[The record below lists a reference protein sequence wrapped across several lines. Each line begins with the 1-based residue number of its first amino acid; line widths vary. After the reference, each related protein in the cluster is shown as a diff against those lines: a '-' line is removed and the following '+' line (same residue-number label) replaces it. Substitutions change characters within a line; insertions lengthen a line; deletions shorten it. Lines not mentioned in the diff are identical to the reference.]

1 MEIAAATEA
10 TMERTVAERRIA
22 ELSRELERHNHLYY
36 VLAAPV
42 IADQEFDRMLK
53 ELEELEKGFPEFAS
67 PNSPTQRV
75 GGDITKGFP
84 TVPHRYPMLSLGN
97 TYSREEVEEFVAR
110 VEKAIGPTR
119 YSMELKYD
127 GVAISL
133 SYRNGELVRGV
144 TRGDGEKGEDI
155 TANVRTIRS
164 VPLHLQGEGWPAEF
178 EARGEVIFTKKRF
191 DNLNAQREKEGEE
204 LYANPRNTAAGTLKQ
219 QDPKEVAKRGLDS
232 FMYSVQGE
240 GLPTRS
246 HFDNLERAHEWGFKT
261 PDPEKRFIDRAN
273 DAAGIMAF
281 IDHWGRHRNELEM
294 IIDGVVVKVD
304 DLDVQEELGL
314 TAKSPRWAMAYKYA
328 PEQAVTKLLGVTFQ
342 VGRTGAVT
350 PVAELDPVQLAGTTV
365 KRASLFNADQ
375 LDRLDLHQGDMVR
388 VEKAGEIIP
397 QVVGVELAKRGPG
410 AKRVRF
416 PHECPECRTPLVRL
430 EGEAQHYCPHE
441 HGCPPQITR
450 RIEHFVS
457 RRAMDIDG
465 LGAETVQE
473 FHDAGL
479 IHDVADLYELSV
491 DRILSLGKGW
501 KEKSAEKVMA
511 GLEKSKQV
519 AFDQVLFAIRHSA
532 RGRDRGEEDRAA
544 GVSMERLMAMTKEE
558 LVGIEEVGEVIAE
571 SILDFFAV
579 EGQPDASWNAYAS
592 KGCRWKWRLRPG
604 AGDRSLKG
612 CQSWCR
618 AFSATSAATAS
629 RKPSSATA
637 ARCPVPSAARRAMW
651 WPARAWGLP
660 NAPRPKELKVPVI
673 DEDELTRMIEG

>member
-1 MEIAAATEA
+1 MD
-10 TMERTVAERRIA
+10 RNSAEQRIA

-36 VLAAPV
+36 VVAAPV
-42 IADQEFDRMLK
+42 ISDAEFDRMLK
-53 ELEELEKGFPEFAS
+53 ELEALESGFPDLAS

-164 VPLHLQGEGWPAEF
+164 IPLRLQGDGWPEEF

-191 DNLNAQREKEGEE
+191 DMLNAKREREGEE

-232 FMYSVQGE
+232 FMYSLQGE
-240 GLPTRS
+240 ALPTRS
-246 HFDNLERAHEWGFKT
+246 HFDNLMRAQQWGFKT
-261 PDPEKRFIDRAN
+261 PDPARRFIERAN

-281 IDHWGRHRNELEM
+281 IDHWGQHRNELEM

-328 PEQAVTKLLGVTFQ
+328 PEQAVTKLLGVAFQ

-397 QVVGVELAKRGPG
+397 QVVGVELAKRVHG
-410 AKRVRF
+410 AHRVRF
-416 PHECPECRTPLVRL
+416 PHQCPECGTALIRL
-430 EGEAQHYCPHE
+430 DGEAQHYCPNE

-479 IHDVADLYELSV
+479 IRDVADLYELTAE
-491 DRILSLGKGW
+491 RILALGKGW
-501 KEKSAEKVMA
+501 KEKSAERVIA

-519 AFDQVLFAIRHSA
+519 PFERVLFALGIRHVGETVAKKIA
-532 RGRDRGEEDRAA
+532 RGAT
-544 GVSMERLMAMTKEE
+544 SMERLMAMGKEE
-558 LVGIEEVGEVIAE
+558 LLGIGEVGEVIAE
-571 SILDFFAV
+571 SIIDFFGVPGNRRIV
-579 EGQPDASWNAYAS
+579 ERLAQHGLRMEQDADDGPAS
-592 KGCRWKWRLRPG
+592 DK
-604 AGDRSLKG
+604 LKG
-612 CQSWCR
+612 LSIVVSGVFRNFSRDGIKEAIERNGGKVSGSISSKTSYVVAGEGMGPAKR
-618 AFSATSAATAS
+618 AKAE
-629 RKPSSATA
+629 
-637 ARCPVPSAARRAMW
+637 
-651 WPARAWGLP
+651 
-660 NAPRPKELKVPVI
+660 ELKVPVI

>member
-1 MEIAAATEA
+1 
-10 TMERTVAERRIA
+10 MERASAERRIA
-22 ELSRELERHNHLYY
+22 ELSTELERHNHLYY

-42 IADQEFDRMLK
+42 ISDLEFDRMLK
-53 ELEELEKGFPEFAS
+53 ELEALESGFPDLAS

-75 GGDITKGFP
+75 GGGITKGFP

-119 YSMELKYD
+119 FSMELKYD

-133 SYRNGELVRGV
+133 SYKNGELARGV

-155 TANVRTIRS
+155 TPNVRTIRS
-164 VPLHLQGEGWPAEF
+164 IPLRLQGEDWPDEL
-178 EARGEVIFTKKRF
+178 EARGEVIFTKHQF
-191 DNLNAQREKEGEE
+191 DKLNALREQEGEE

-232 FMYSVQGE
+232 FIYSLQGDA
-240 GLPTRS
+240 LPTRS
-246 HFDNLERAHEWGFKT
+246 HFDNLMRAQQWGFKT
-261 PDPEKRFIDRAN
+261 PDPKRRFIGRAT

-281 IDHWGRHRNELEM
+281 IDHWGKHRNELEM
-294 IIDGVVVKVD
+294 VIDGVVVKVD
-304 DLDVQEELGL
+304 DLDVQDELGL

-350 PVAELDPVQLAGTTV
+350 PVAELEPVQLAGTTV

-375 LDRLDLHQGDMVR
+375 LERLDLHQGDEVR

-397 QVVGVELAKRGPG
+397 QVVGVELARREAG
-410 AKRVRF
+410 AQRVGF
-416 PHECPECRTPLVRL
+416 PHECPECGTALIRL
-430 EGEAQHYCPHE
+430 DGEAQHYCPNE

-473 FHDAGL
+473 FHGAGL
-479 IHDVADLYELSV
+479 IANVADLYELTA
-491 DRILSLGKGW
+491 DRILALGKGW
-501 KEKSAEKVMA
+501 KEKSAEKVIA

-519 AFDQVLFAIRHSA
+519 PFERVLFALGIRHVGETVAKKIA
-532 RGRDRGEEDRAA
+532 RGAT
-544 GVSMERLMAMTKEE
+544 SMERLMAMGKEE
-558 LVGIEEVGEVIAE
+558 LLGIGEVGEVIAE
-571 SILDFFAV
+571 SIIDFFGVPGNRRIV
-579 EGQPDASWNAYAS
+579 ERLAQHGLRMEQDADDGPAS
-592 KGCRWKWRLRPG
+592 DK
-604 AGDRSLKG
+604 LKG
-612 CQSWCR
+612 LSIVVSGVFRNFSRDGIKEAIERNGGKVSGSISSKTSYVVAGEGMGPAKR
-618 AFSATSAATAS
+618 AKAE
-629 RKPSSATA
+629 
-637 ARCPVPSAARRAMW
+637 
-651 WPARAWGLP
+651 
-660 NAPRPKELKVPVI
+660 ELKVPVI

>member
-1 MEIAAATEA
+1 MDRQQAAQ
-10 TMERTVAERRIA
+10 RIRQ
-22 ELSRELERHNHLYY
+22 LSEELEEHNHRYY
-36 VLAAPV
+36 VLAQPV
-42 IADQEFDRMLK
+42 ISDRAFDALLK
-53 ELEELEKGFPEFAS
+53 ELEALEKAHPDLAS

-119 YSMELKYD
+119 FSMELKYD

-133 SYRNGELVRGV
+133 TYANGELVRGV

-164 VPLHLQGEGWPAEF
+164 IPLRLQGAGWPDAF
-178 EARGEVIFTKKRF
+178 EARGEVIFTKKQF
-191 DNLNAQREKEGEE
+191 DKLNAQREKEGEE

-232 FMYSVQGE
+232 FIYSIQGD

-246 HFDNLERAHEWGFKT
+246 HFENLERAHTWGFKT
-261 PDPEKRFIDRAN
+261 PDPKKRYIARAA

-281 IDHWGRHRNELEM
+281 IDHWGQHRNDLEM

-328 PEQAVTKLLGVTFQ
+328 PEQAVTQLLGVTFQ

-350 PVAELDPVQLAGTTV
+350 PVAELHPVQLAGTTV

-375 LDRLDLHQGDMVR
+375 LERLDLHEGDMVR

-397 QVVGVELAKRGPG
+397 QVVGVELAKREAG
-410 AKRVRF
+410 ARRVRF
-416 PHECPECRTPLVRL
+416 LHECPECGTPLIRL
-430 EGEAQHYCPHE
+430 EGEAQHYCPNE

-473 FHDAGL
+473 FYEAQL
-479 IHDVADLYELSV
+479 IRDVADLYDLTAQ
-491 DRILSLGKGW
+491 RILDLGKGW
-501 KEKSAEKVMA
+501 KEKSAEKVIA
-511 GLEKSKQV
+511 GLQKSKHV
-519 AFDQVLFAIRHSA
+519 PFDRVLFALGIRHVGETVAKKIA
-532 RGRDRGEEDRAA
+532 RGA
-544 GVSMERLMAMTKEE
+544 GSMDRLMAMSKEE
-558 LVGIEEVGEVIAE
+558 LTGIEEVGEVIAE
-571 SILDFFAV
+571 SVVDFFAV
-579 EGQPDASWNAYAS
+579 PGNQRIVE
-592 KGCRWKWRLRPG
+592 RLRQQGLRMEMEAAEGP
-604 AGDRSLKG
+604 ASDKLKG
-612 CQSWCR
+612 LSIVVSGVFR
-618 AFSATSAATAS
+618 TFSRDGIKEAIERNGGKVSGSISSKTSYVVAGEG
-629 RKPSSATA
+629 
-637 ARCPVPSAARRAMW
+637 MG
-651 WPARAWGLP
+651 PAKRTKAE
-660 NAPRPKELKVPVI
+660 ELKVPVI